1 MIGST
6 EVKSAIEEL
15 KKLPGPLVSV
25 LYDTLS
31 GNPEG
36 EKRRRVMSPDIKLVS
51 REDCR
56 LIGTAYTVR
65 TKYLS
70 MNMLEAPGEG
80 DVLVIDGSSATGRI
94 VFGQITAMSCRAKGI
109 SGVVIDGGTRDVL
122 EIREVGY
129 PVFARYITPLH
140 APISLVGAE
149 LNVPISCGGVLVNP
163 GDLVVGDIDGVLVV
177 PPELIPD
184 LAEGAKYVAEIEELF
199 ARRIKEEGIYY
210 EDLPEIKDMWKLKE
224 NLQEPE
230 WKLYQRWLEKYN
242 K

>member
-1 MIGST
+1 MISST
-6 EVKSAIEEL
+6 QVKKAIEEL
-15 KKLPGPLVSV
+15 KKLPGPLECV

-36 EKRRRVMSPDIKLVS
+36 EKRRRVMSPDIKLVG
-51 REDCR
+51 REDGR
-56 LIGTAYTVR
+56 LIGTAFTVR

-70 MNMLEAPGEG
+70 MDMLEAAGEG
-80 DVLVIDGSSATGRI
+80 DVLVIDASI
-94 VFGQITAMSCRAKGI
+94 VPGCMVWGQITNLNARLKGL

-122 EIREVGY
+122 EIRESGF
-129 PVFARYITPLH
+129 PVFARFITTLH

-149 LNVPISCGGVLVNP
+149 LNIPISCGGVLVEP
-163 GDLVVGDIDGVLVV
+163 GDLVVGDLNGVMVV
-177 PPELIPD
+177 PPDLVPA

-199 ARRIKEEGIYY
+199 AKRVKEGTYY
-210 EDLPEIKDMWKLKE
+210 YDLPGIKDMWKLKE

-230 WKLYQRWLEKYN
+230 WKIYQRYLEKYN